1 MFDVVGAGFG
11 FDGHGAGKK
20 KAPPKW
26 GWGSFG
32 GLFFGGVLGG
42 RFGLS
47 FGGLFSREVGLD
59 VEGQGGDEGGFAG
72 VGEIGIS

>member
-32 GLFFGGVLGG
+32 GLFFGG